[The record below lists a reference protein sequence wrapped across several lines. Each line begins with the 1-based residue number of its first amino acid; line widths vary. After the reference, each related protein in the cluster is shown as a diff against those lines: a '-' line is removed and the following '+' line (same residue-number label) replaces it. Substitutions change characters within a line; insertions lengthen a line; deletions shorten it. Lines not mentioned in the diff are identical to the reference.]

1 MMKTSE
7 PRTFSWISTKI
18 SISAKRRTLD
28 LVSDNCSA
36 LAISCAK
43 AGLELP
49 ATSLIEPFLADIDA
63 FPGALVDRTFSIPH
77 THKTG
82 AFRSR
87 QRDIKQAPERQP
99 GAVGFP
105 AQNPERRRYFSLS
118 AGAVAEDAAAEG

>member
-1 MMKTSE
+1 MMKRSE

-28 LVSDNCSA
+28 LVSDNSSA
-36 LAISCAK
+36 SAISCAK

-63 FPGALVDRTFSIPH
+63 FPGALVDMTFSIPD

-82 AFRSR
+82 AFRFR

-105 AQNPERRRYFSLS
+105 AQNPDRQRYF
-118 AGAVAEDAAAEG
+118 AVFSGRCS